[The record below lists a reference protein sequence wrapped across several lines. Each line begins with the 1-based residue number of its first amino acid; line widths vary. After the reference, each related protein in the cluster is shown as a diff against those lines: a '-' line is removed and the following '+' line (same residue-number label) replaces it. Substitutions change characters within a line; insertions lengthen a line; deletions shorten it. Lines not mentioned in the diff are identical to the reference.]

1 MIKVNLLDSVTDRAR
16 TTAAVESKVADPR
29 MRLALMGVSVLVL
42 LGLVMV
48 FDYVSARTASA
59 RAAAELEKQKQ
70 IAAQMAAINKEQ
82 AELEKKIKD
91 IQTRIEA
98 IKVLRTSQQG
108 PVSLLTA
115 MNERMPAASEFRLEK
130 VEQKAGELSIEGHSP
145 NEYAVTQFARS
156 LEFSSELFQNVS
168 IETAREVIEINE
180 ADYKDGLGEIDP
192 AHKPQTVKFKIKCK
206 YGPSQ
211 ALAGEKAAG
220 GGGAA
225 AGKQASTEDPQKA
238 AQQLPAAPPKKVS

>member
-115 MNERMPAASEFRLEK
+115 MNERMPGASEFRLEK
-130 VEQKAGELSIEGHSP
+130 VEQKAGELTIEGHSP
-145 NEYAVTQFARS
+145 NEHAVTQFARS
-156 LEFSSELFQNVS
+156 LEFSSDLFQNVS
-168 IETAREVIEINE
+168 IETARETIQINE
-180 ADYKDGLGEIDP
+180 ADYKDGLGEVDP
-192 AHKPQTVKFKIKCK
+192 ADKPQTVKFKIKCK

-220 GGGAA
+220 GVAA
-225 AGKQASTEDPQKA
+225 GGKQATTEDPQKA
-238 AQQLPAAPPKKVS
+238 AQQLQAAPPKKVS